1 MMNDLIGIMH
11 DVDIVKI
18 PQPSIDDVT
27 SFADELGPGPRLKPM
42 RLYFDGSSKH
52 PWNVDLA
59 EQFYEYFRSKAAVDD
74 HDEDDIWDLF
84 GQRFLNLKRKIS
96 QRKPREDEDEVQVG
110 QRVMHRKKATLDSQ
124 RPNTRRG
131 TVSQHTF

>member
-1 MMNDLIGIMH
+1 MMNDLIGIIH
-11 DVDIVKI
+11 DVDIVDI

-27 SFADELGPGPRLKPM
+27 SFAAELGPGPKLKPM
-42 RLYFDGSSKH
+42 RLYFDGNSKH
-52 PWNVDLA
+52 PWNADLA
-59 EQFYEYFRSKAAVDD
+59 EQFYNYFQSRVAVDD
-74 HDEDDIWDLF
+74 HDEDDVWDLF

-96 QRKPREDEDEVQVG
+96 QRKPREDEDEVQVI

-124 RPNTRRG
+124 RPNTRCG